1 MFWLKLAKLI
11 GGIMCCVAVVSCVG
25 GTNLHETMLL
35 WIVGLALFV
44 GASVIGYLLPSN
56 KVI

>member
-11 GGIMCCVAVVSCVG
+11 GGIMCCVAVVSCVDG
-25 GTNLHETMLL
+25 SNLGTTMLL
-35 WIVGLALFV
+35 WIIAIALYG
-44 GASVIGYLLPSN
+44 GASLVAYFMPSN